1 MFVRSTKALRE
12 CRAQVGL
19 SYPADAQG
27 EMQGFLADSMRQRA
41 LYMAVL
47 LSFIAGSS
55 PFLTLSRSPSVSHH
69 LEKQYFFTVGA
80 IFKNEAAIM
89 HEWISHY
96 LLEGADHIYLVDN
109 GSDDEYETIVQPFID
124 RGQVT
129 LMVNSKRHAQQEILH
144 NYLLPLRLFS
154 EWMLAVDLDEF
165 MYARSGTIPGILQQ
179 VPEQVACIHVPWK
192 MYGSSGHK
200 QQPPG
205 SVVKGFVRRND
216 SGFNKG
222 RKAFF
227 RSSAT
232 SEIHTHD
239 AEIDGITVTL
249 QIGHT
254 CANESACIRAAQAK
268 KLVDSTSLQLN
279 HYAIQSLQWFVST
292 KMSRGDIASEH
303 DENVRNF
310 DYFTRYEDACND
322 IEDNDL
328 YLKHKAFYDSLSTA
342 K

>member
-1 MFVRSTKALRE
+1 
-12 CRAQVGL
+12 
-19 SYPADAQG
+19 
-27 EMQGFLADSMRQRA
+27 MRQQA
-41 LYMAVL
+41 LYATVL
-47 LSFIAGSS
+47 LSFAAGSS
-55 PFLTLSRSPSVSHH
+55 TILSLPRSPPI

-109 GSDDEYETIVQPFID
+109 GSSDEYETIVQPFID

-129 LMVNSKRHAQQEILH
+129 LMLNAKRHAQQEILH
-144 NYLLPLRLFS
+144 NYFLPLRLLS

-165 MYARSGTIPGILQQ
+165 MYARSGTITEILRQ
-179 VPEQVACIHVPWK
+179 VPEQVASVRVPWK

-205 SVVKGFVRRND
+205 SVVRGFVRRND

-232 SEIHTHD
+232 SVIHTHD
-239 AEIDGITVTL
+239 AEVDGITVTL
-249 QIGHT
+249 QIGNV
-254 CANESACIRAAQAK
+254 CVNDLKCIRASQAK
-268 KLVDSTSLQLN
+268 KLANSTSLQLN
-279 HYAIQSLQWFVST
+279 HYAIQSLQWFVNT
-292 KMSRGDIASEH
+292 KMSRGDIASE
-303 DENVRNF
+303 DAENVRDFTYF
-310 DYFTRYEDACND
+310 DRYEAASNE

-328 YLKHKAFYDSLSTA
+328 YLKHKAFYDSL
-342 K
+342 

>member
-1 MFVRSTKALRE
+1 MRH
-12 CRAQVGL
+12 
-19 SYPADAQG
+19 QG
-27 EMQGFLADSMRQRA
+27 Q
-41 LYMAVL
+41 LYATVL
-47 LSFIAGSS
+47 LSFASGSS
-55 PFLTLSRSPSVSHH
+55 ASKLSSSVSHQ

-109 GSDDEYETIVQPFID
+109 GSSDEYVTFVQPFID

-129 LMVNSKRHAQQEILH
+129 LMSNSKHHAQQEILR
-144 NYLLPLRLFS
+144 NYFFPLRLLS

-165 MYARSGTIPGILQQ
+165 MYARSGTVSEILRQ
-179 VPEQVACIHVPWK
+179 VPAQVASIRVPWK

-216 SGFNKG
+216 SGFNQG
-222 RKAFF
+222 RKVFF

-239 AEIDGITVTL
+239 AEVDGITVTV
-249 QIGHT
+249 QIGIV
-254 CANESACIRAAQAK
+254 CANDMNCIGASHSK
-268 KLVDSTSLQLN
+268 KLANSTSLQLN
-279 HYAIQSLQWFVST
+279 HYAIQSLQWFVNT
-292 KMSRGDIASEH
+292 KMSRGDIASE
-303 DENVRNF
+303 DAENIRDFN
-310 DYFTRYEDACND
+310 YFGQYEAASND

-328 YLKHKAFYDSLSTA
+328 YLKHKDFYDSI
-342 K
+342 